1 MTGTRHTKQ
10 VGVATG
16 TWNAQMVKASDQRL
30 RRLLKSRQKDILQHT
45 VSSAGAV
52 RGYPHS
58 KHAAAGVP
66 VHHLPL
72 PERRLGVAPAPPA
85 GAPCPR
91 RPTTKQAA
99 TQHWAGP
106 AAHVYAAG
114 ASCTGQVDVL
124 PRAAPATAAGH
135 QPSPSTATISV
146 TQCSLLVAAG
156 RKHRQRGTL

>member
-1 MTGTRHTKQ
+1 MPHGNRYKTRKARRSGYRSVERTSGQSFRSTHR
-10 VGVATG
+10 AF
-16 TWNAQMVKASDQRL
+16 AQGQT
-30 RRLLKSRQKDILQHT
+30 KDILQHT
-45 VSSAGAV
+45 VSSAGAA

-72 PERRLGVAPAPPA
+72 PERRRRVAPAPPA
-85 GAPCPR
+85 GAPCPP

-114 ASCTGQVDVL
+114 ASRTGQVDVL
-124 PRAAPATAAGH
+124 PRAAPATAEGQ
-135 QPSPSTATISV
+135 QPNPSTATISV
-146 TQCSLLVAAG
+146 TQCSLLVAVE
-156 RKHRQRGTL
+156 